1 LRIYYK
7 NHLNEKVDLD
17 SKNIILQYHELLN
30 YSWNAE
36 TNNGRKIVSFYR
48 ESATIPIKVTVTAD
62 TEETFREV
70 IENFYS
76 IVEKDVLNRIPGKLY
91 VGEQYMSCY
100 ISGDIK
106 SDVFLKVFIQ
116 VKNLTVVTDNPFWIK
131 ETEFNFKITD
141 ITSTDN
147 KQYPYKYPYR
157 YANGMNNTYIINP
170 HFTEANFKLRIY
182 GPIVNPQI
190 GIGGYPYL
198 VNIMLEKGEY
208 LEINS
213 MKETVEKVAVNGE
226 RESVFHNRAKKKSI
240 FKKVPPGK
248 QEIVWPGTFDFDLL
262 IYEERSEP
270 KCQN

>member
-1 LRIYYK
+1 MRIYYK
-7 NHLNEKVDLD
+7 NHLNEEVDLD

-30 YSWNAE
+30 YSWNAD
-36 TNNGRKIVSFYR
+36 TSNGKISSFYR

-131 ETEFNFKITD
+131 EKKISYPIFTGAGNDNFLEYPYDCLYDYTSKQKGISALNNDHYADANFKMTIYGPVVD
-141 ITSTDN
+141 PIIN
-147 KQYPYKYPYR
+147 IGNYPYKVDTTVEE
-157 YANGMNNTYIINP
+157 N
-170 HFTEANFKLRIY
+170 
-182 GPIVNPQI
+182 
-190 GIGGYPYL
+190 
-198 VNIMLEKGEY
+198 EY
-208 LEINS
+208 LTIDGTKN
-213 MKETVEKVAVNGE
+213 TVERTLADGTIISEYNKRSFEN
-226 RESVFHNRAKKKSI
+226 SVFRPI
-240 FKKVPPGK
+240 PPGNNS
-248 QEIVWPGTFDFDLL
+248 VLWSGDFGWDITL
-262 IYEERSEP
+262 YQERSEP
-270 KCQN
+270 KW

>member
-1 LRIYYK
+1 MRIYYK
-7 NHLNEKVDLD
+7 NHLNEEVDLD

-30 YSWNAE
+30 YSWNAD
-36 TNNGRKIVSFYR
+36 TSNGKISSFYR

-147 KQYPYKYPYR
+147 KRYPYKYPYR

-182 GPIVNPQI
+182 GPVVNPQV

-198 VNIMLEKGEY
+198 VNIVLEEGEY